1 MTQKQQI
8 ANTNP
13 RHKTPESSTS
23 AGQKQGNAQQT
34 VNPQA
39 ELDVIIQRAKE
50 NPQLLKTTDIIHL
63 QRTLGNKAV
72 SRLLPARPISSGV
85 LARGPLIQL
94 KPADIN
100 GTQDINYDS
109 TGKLLNAPAPRA
121 RGLKRSIIINSQL
134 KDGWATPNTQ
144 VMGAHLIKAEYGGPD
159 NETNV
164 VPWIQSTE
172 DRFGLFEGEYRAAA
186 DKDAKQAALATTA
199 FKATIHAKA
208 TFADRPDLLVNDG
221 DLDTA
226 GWGPA
231 DVKRQERKDKYA
243 DVAEQF
249 SGIPNA
255 VKVEVTGLTEGTKK
269 FEVAAGEIAPAYV
282 KNPEAVKPAYEV
294 PTRFVRNATEARLF
308 PRIPDWD
315 AFKKA
320 KAKDPAD
327 VARQKKLNHVA
338 ARHAVDF
345 GVAGGTMEHLKTLEA
360 TLSAFIAD
368 ATNQEQIVGMYMGKE
383 VLHYVNTASRLW
395 ACTTATGELVAAFK
409 LSVGQYDILTTK
421 GKVG

>member
-1 MTQKQQI
+1 MTQKQQFT
-8 ANTNP
+8 NTNP
-13 RHKTPESSTS
+13 KHKTAKSSPS
-23 AGQKQGNAQQT
+23 AEQKQDNAQQT
-34 VNPQA
+34 VSSQTD
-39 ELDVIIQRAKE
+39 LDMIIQRAKE

-72 SRLLPARPISSGV
+72 SRLLPARPISNGV
-85 LARGPLIQL
+85 LARSSLIQL

-100 GTQDINYDS
+100 GTQDIDYDS
-109 TGKLLNAPAPRA
+109 TGKLLNPPAPRA
-121 RGLKRSIIINSQL
+121 RGLKRSIVINSQL
-134 KDGWATPNTQ
+134 KEGWVTPNVQ

-186 DKDAKQAALATTA
+186 DKDAKQAALAATA

-231 DVKRQERKDKYA
+231 DVKRQERKDKYT
-243 DVAEQF
+243 DVAEKF

-255 VKVEVTGLTEGTKK
+255 VKVEVSGLTEGTKK
-269 FEVAAGEIAPAYV
+269 FEVAAGEIAPTYA
-282 KNPEAVKPAYEV
+282 KNPEAVKPGYVV

-308 PRIPDWD
+308 PKIPDWD

-320 KAKDPAD
+320 KVKAVDD

-345 GVAGGTMEHLKTLEA
+345 GVAGNTMEHLKTLEA
-360 TLSAFIAD
+360 TLSTFIAD
-368 ATNQEQIVGMYMGKE
+368 AANQEQIVGMYMGKE
-383 VLHYVNTASRLW
+383 VLHYVNNATRLW
-395 ACTTATGELVAAFK
+395 ACTSATGELVAAFR
-409 LSVGQYDILTTK
+409 LSVGQHDILTTK